1 MRGSLLLAITII
13 SWGLWGVINKLVLRN
28 MHPLQM
34 FIVGASTSA
43 FIALPIYLLFLKHTN
58 TAITTNISVILLCV
72 LGSLL
77 SITGSITYIYGIQ
90 TGELG
95 RVAVLSCCYPVLTV
109 ALSVIF
115 LGESMT
121 ITKAVGIVLVM
132 AGIIVLGR

>member
-1 MRGSLLLAITII
+1 MKSALSLAITII
-13 SWGLWGVINKLVLRN
+13 SWGLWGVVNKLVLRG

-34 FIVGASTSA
+34 FIIGASTSA

-58 TAITTNISVILLCV
+58 ITITTNVFIILLCV

-90 TGELG
+90 SGELG
-95 RVAVLSCCYPVLTV
+95 KVAVLSCCYPVLTV
-109 ALSVIF
+109 ALSVMF

-121 ITKAVGIVLVM
+121 ITKAVGIILVM
-132 AGIIVLGR
+132 AGIVVLGR